1 MSLLIKALGLIF
13 LAALLVV
20 FLKKKGG
27 EFSFLITACAVCIVG
42 VYVILTIGD
51 SVGTLKS
58 LMEQNGQ
65 NSDYII
71 VAVKA
76 LIIAYLAETVADTCR
91 DFGQQALASK
101 AELAGKCVIFV
112 LAVPILSNVLEVVLK
127 YMEL

>member
-51 SVGTLKS
+51 SVGTPKS

-91 DFGQQALASK
+91 DFGQQALALK